1 MHKLDSARKYIKKQ
15 QKRLNLFSGLEY
27 IYQLSQLQNTKLR
40 IEMKRF
46 TEETIYYAEYRS
58 VCQL

>member
-58 VCQL
+58 VSYL